1 MKTLKM
7 FRKEGEMLALPF
19 FFRKKRT
26 KNSSFLIEKRKKM
39 WYNFEKDEK
48 ENHYVSSHPSYFGK
62 AGRFC

>member
-1 MKTLKM
+1 
-7 FRKEGEMLALPF
+7 MLALPF

-26 KNSSFLIEKRKKM
+26 KNSPFLIEKRKEM

-48 ENHYVSSHPSYFGK
+48 ENHYDSSHPSYFGK